1 MLIADT
7 SAWVEFLRGT
17 GSFPAHRLRQAISAG
32 QVIVIDPILM
42 EVMAGARRD
51 AVARTQRLLEAQ
63 HLEALSAKLDWLDA
77 ASIYREL
84 RWRGVVVRSQIDA
97 LIAAAAIRLDVPIL
111 HHDRDF
117 GHIARYTPL
126 RTVVS

>member
-7 SAWVEFLRGT
+7 SAWIEFLRGT
-17 GSFPAHRLRQAISAG
+17 GSFPAWRLRQAISASE
-32 QVIVIDPILM
+32 VVVIDPILM

-63 HLEALSAKLDWLDA
+63 QMEALSSKLDWLDA
-77 ASIYREL
+77 ATIYREL
-84 RWRGVVVRSQIDA
+84 GWRGVTVRSQIDA
-97 LIAAAAIRLDVPIL
+97 LIAAVAIRLDVPVL

-117 GHIARYTPL
+117 GYIARYTPL
-126 RTVVS
+126 RMVVT